1 MRIALDHVLISQ
13 NLQCSQFKI
22 GNNIGSDHFPIF
34 VKITTKPIAISPTI
48 ETVKAEPKYV
58 YGSMY
63 LSATALP
70 PASIPRVT
78 AAIKYLSG

>member
-1 MRIALDHVLISQ
+1 MFKEILDIKPSTAPAGQIFVQ
-13 NLQCSQFKI
+13 KNLFLK
-22 GNNIGSDHFPIF
+22 N